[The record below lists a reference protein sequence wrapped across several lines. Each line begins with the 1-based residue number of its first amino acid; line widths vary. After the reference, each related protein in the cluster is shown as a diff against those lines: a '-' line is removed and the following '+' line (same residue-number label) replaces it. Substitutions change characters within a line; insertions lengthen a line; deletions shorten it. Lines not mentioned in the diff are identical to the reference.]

1 MKIAFIGCVDFSF
14 ALLETLADVPEA
26 EIVLVVTKSAS
37 SANADFR
44 SLEPLAQSMGAPC
57 INVDQQ
63 PSISLEAE
71 IAKAEADVVFCFGW
85 SHLLPRSVLDAAPG
99 GVVGYHPALLPQN
112 RGRHPIIWA
121 LALGLPTTGATFFI
135 MDEGADSGDIL
146 DQAVI
151 AIDDADDAGTLYE
164 KLKAEAKRQI
174 GSVVEGLSNGTL
186 VARQQDD
193 TAANTWRKRS
203 AADGMIDWR
212 MSATAIHN
220 LVRALAHPYPGAE
233 CRHGTGSVKIWKT
246 ALVEGALKNLEPGKV
261 LRHNGRQLVVQ
272 CGDGAIRLLDHEFP
286 ELPKI
291 GSYL

>member
-1 MKIAFIGCVDFSF
+1 MKIAFIGCVNFSF
-14 ALLETLADVPEA
+14 ALLETLADLPEA
-26 EIVLVVTKSAS
+26 EIALVVTKSAS
-37 SANADFR
+37 SANADFH
-44 SLEPLAQSMGAPC
+44 SLEPLARSMGAPC
-57 INVDQQ
+57 INVDRQ

-85 SHLLPRSVLDAAPG
+85 SHVLPRSVLDAAPG
-99 GVVGYHPALLPQN
+99 GVVGYHPALLPKN

-121 LALGLPTTGATFFI
+121 LALGLPTTGSTFFI

-146 DQAVI
+146 DQAVV
-151 AIDDADDAGTLYE
+151 AIDDNDDAGTLYE

-174 GSVVEGLSNGTL
+174 KSIVEGLSDGTL
-186 VARQQDD
+186 VARKQDN

-212 MSATAIHN
+212 MSATTIHN

-233 CRHGTGSVKIWKT
+233 CRYGTQSVKIWRT
-246 ALVEGALKNLEPGKV
+246 ALVEGSLKNLEPGKV

-272 CGDGAIRLLDHEFP
+272 CGDGAICLLDHEFS
-286 ELPKI
+286 ELPEI